1 MPARFLS
8 ILGVLVA
15 FCSLNITSAAEPVRV
30 GVLGLDNYQCVEY
43 AVMYNM
49 PKTEA
54 ALARLTPEA
63 RQDAE
68 QSMKDFA
75 GLRVTVALPIGSP
88 DIPESVENQPK
99 WIAQIQRP
107 GVKIV
112 STVEELL
119 AECDC
124 VMIFSLDGRQHLE
137 QAKKVLAAKK
147 RLFIGRPLAASL
159 ADVREIFRIAEENKT
174 PVWSAS
180 QHRYSPGFYGMRG
193 HPEVGKVLGVDV
205 YGGCPTEP
213 HHPEL
218 YWHALHG
225 IETLYTIMGPGCES
239 VRCVST
245 PYAESITG
253 VWKDGRVGTFRGI
266 KQGKPKYSATVFGD
280 LGVSTAGVYGHGVP
294 VKGIVPTT
302 DRYMGYEAIGRE
314 MAKFFKGGPA
324 PVSPEE
330 TIEIFTF
337 MDAAHESKAK
347 GGTPIE
353 IKVVK

>member
-1 MPARFLS
+1 MLSRRLALTLALCALFTVPA
-8 ILGVLVA
+8 
-15 FCSLNITSAAEPVRV
+15 AAADPIRV

-43 AVMYNM
+43 AVMFNV
-49 PKTEA
+49 PKSEKV
-54 ALARLTPEA
+54 LARLDPVA

-68 QSMKDFA
+68 QAMQDFA
-75 GLRVTVALPIGSP
+75 GLKVTAALPIGSP

-99 WIAQIQRP
+99 WIEQIQRP

-112 STVEELL
+112 STVDELL
-119 AECDC
+119 AESDC

-137 QAKKVLAAKK
+137 QARKVLTAKK
-147 RLFIGRPLAASL
+147 PLFIGRPMAASL
-159 ADVREIFRIAEENKT
+159 ADVKEIFRLAQENKT

-180 QHRYSPGFYGMRG
+180 QHRYSPGFYGMRN

-218 YWHALHG
+218 YWHALHC
-225 IETLYTIMGPGCES
+225 IETLYTIMGPGCLN
-239 VRCVST
+239 VRCIST
-245 PYAESITG
+245 PYAEEIVG
-253 VWKDGRVGTFRGI
+253 VWSDGRVGTFRGI
-266 KQGKPKYSATVFGD
+266 KQGKLKYSATVFGD
-280 LGVSTAGVYGHGVP
+280 LGVSTAGIYGHGVP
-294 VKGIVPTT
+294 VKGVVPTT
-302 DRYMGYEAIGRE
+302 DRYMGYEGIGRE
-314 MAKFFKGGPA
+314 MAKFFKTGKP

-347 GGTPIE
+347 NGAPIE
-353 IKVVK
+353 IKVTK

>member
-1 MPARFLS
+1 MLLR
-8 ILGVLVA
+8 
-15 FCSLNITSAAEPVRV
+15 NIASTFAVFALFAAPSYAADPIRV

-43 AVMYNM
+43 AVMFNM
-49 PKTEA
+49 PKSEKL
-54 ALARLTPEA
+54 LARLSPEA
-63 RQDAE
+63 RHEAE
-68 QSMKDFA
+68 ISMKEFA
-75 GLRVTVALPIGSP
+75 GLKVTAALPIGSP
-88 DIPESVENQPK
+88 DIPESVTNQPK
-99 WIAQIQRP
+99 WIDQIQRP

-119 AECDC
+119 AESDC

-137 QAKKVLAAKK
+137 QARKVLTAKK
-147 RLFIGRPLAASL
+147 PLFIGRPMASSL
-159 ADVREIFRIAEENKT
+159 VDVREIFRLAEENKT

-180 QHRYSPGFYGMRG
+180 QHRYSPGFYGMRE

-205 YGGCPTEP
+205 YGGYQTEP
-213 HHPEL
+213 HHPDL

-225 IETLYTIMGPGCES
+225 IETLYTIMGPGCTS
-239 VRCVST
+239 VRCIST
-245 PYAESITG
+245 PYAEEIVG

-266 KQGKPKYSATVFGD
+266 KQGKLKYSATVFGD
-280 LGVSTAGVYGHGVP
+280 TGVSTAGIYGHGVP
-294 VKGIVPTT
+294 VKGVVPTN
-302 DRYMGYEAIGRE
+302 DAYMGYEGIGRE
-314 MAKFFKGGPA
+314 MAKFFKTGKA

-347 GGTPIE
+347 NGAPIE